1 MARRRGQFADLGY
14 PVTPMLAHKWT
25 RAYDGADFGPS
36 RNGDG
41 TVPAVARSLR
51 EYGRAMARRRG
62 QFADLGYPV
71 TPMLARKLAQVVG
84 ATDFGPSRNGDGTEP
99 AAARRLR
106 ECGRATA
113 RRRGQLADLGYPVT
127 PMVAHMIAE
136 HVTIARRL
144 SDVGTKRIVPVSRC
158 SGRTSIFHL
167 NFSCS
172 GCMRGVHHRGELRA
186 VRTSARW
193 STRSIFN
200 HRSCRLP
207 LANCA
212 SAGEAWRDARVVCLP
227 CDSGH
232 TDACTHGGG
241 RGRRDRFSTAE
252 KRFRRC
258 ESVGER
264 WRDGAACGHYL
275 GFPVT
280 PRLGWRGW
288 STRLIS
294 DCREAAVGLCP
305 WPRTDCEGVG
315 ER

>member
-1 MARRRGQFADLGY
+1 MSGSDGATAQAACVPWVSGHTDGCTHDCRTRHNCTTPLRRRNKAN
-14 PVTPMLAHKWT
+14 
-25 RAYDGADFGPS
+25 RAGF
-36 RNGDG
+36 
-41 TVPAVARSLR
+41 TVQRSDIDIPPQLFLQRLHARSPSPW
-51 EYGRAMARRRG
+51 RAPCRAH
-62 QFADLGYPV
+62 LGPV
-71 TPMLARKLAQVVG
+71 VDAI
-84 ATDFGPSRNGDGTEP
+84 DFQPS
-99 AAARRLR
+99 
-106 ECGRATA
+106 
-113 RRRGQLADLGYPVT
+113 
-127 PMVAHMIAE
+127 
-136 HVTIARRL
+136 
-144 SDVGTKRIVPVSRC
+144 IV
-158 SGRTSIFHL
+158 
-167 NFSCS
+167 
-172 GCMRGVHHRGELRA
+172 
-186 VRTSARW
+186 
-193 STRSIFN
+193 
-200 HRSCRLP
+200 CRLP

-305 WPRTDCEGVG
+305 WPRTDCESVG
-315 ER
+315 ERC

>member
-1 MARRRGQFADLGY
+1 LDHRDAAVGLSRLSRAVCENVGERWRDGAGSLPDLGYRVTPMLAHKWTRAGGGADFGPSRNGDGTVPAVAHGLRDCEGVMARRRGQFADLGY

-25 RAYDGADFGPS
+25 QAYDGADFGPS

-99 AAARRLR
+99 AAARRLL

-144 SDVGTKRIVPVSRC
+144 SDVGTKRIVPFSRC

-200 HRSCRLP
+200 HRSC
-207 LANCA
+207 
-212 SAGEAWRDARVVCLP
+212 AGCRSQIARVP
-227 CDSGH
+227 ER
-232 TDACTHGGG
+232 HGVT
-241 RGRRDRFSTAE
+241 RG
-252 KRFRRC
+252 
-258 ESVGER
+258 
-264 WRDGAACGHYL
+264 
-275 GFPVT
+275 
-280 PRLGWRGW
+280 
-288 STRLIS
+288 
-294 DCREAAVGLCP
+294 
-305 WPRTDCEGVG
+305 
-315 ER
+315 

>member
-1 MARRRGQFADLGY
+1 LDHRDAAVGLSRLSRAVCENVGERWRDGAGSLPDLGYRVTPMLAHKWTRAGGGADFGPSRNGDGTVPAVAHGLRDCEGVMARRRGQFADLGY

-25 RAYDGADFGPS
+25 QAYDGADFGPS

-51 EYGRAMARRRG
+51 EYGRAM
-62 QFADLGYPV
+62 
-71 TPMLARKLAQVVG
+71 
-84 ATDFGPSRNGDGTEP
+84 
-99 AAARRLR
+99 
-106 ECGRATA
+106 A

-200 HRSCRLP
+200 HRSC
-207 LANCA
+207 
-212 SAGEAWRDARVVCLP
+212 AGCRSQIARVP
-227 CDSGH
+227 ER
-232 TDACTHGGG
+232 HGVT
-241 RGRRDRFSTAE
+241 RG
-252 KRFRRC
+252 
-258 ESVGER
+258 
-264 WRDGAACGHYL
+264 
-275 GFPVT
+275 
-280 PRLGWRGW
+280 
-288 STRLIS
+288 
-294 DCREAAVGLCP
+294 
-305 WPRTDCEGVG
+305 
-315 ER
+315 